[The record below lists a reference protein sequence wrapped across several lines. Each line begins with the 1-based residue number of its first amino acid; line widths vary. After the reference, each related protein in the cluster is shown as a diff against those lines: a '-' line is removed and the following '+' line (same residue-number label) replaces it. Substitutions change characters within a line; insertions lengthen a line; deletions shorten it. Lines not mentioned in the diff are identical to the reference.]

1 MLNEWNIMNLS
12 CFEVPY
18 EIKHG
23 MEEPLQRDFGIYGG
37 NFKLI
42 LVMG

>member
-1 MLNEWNIMNLS
+1 MNLS
-12 CFEVPY
+12 CSEVPY

-23 MEEPLQRDFGIYGG
+23 MEPNGG

-42 LVMG
+42 LVMGLRTRIELRT